1 EKMRINCGECEQ
13 IGKDANK
20 LRRMRTNW
28 KRCE

>member
-1 EKMRINCGECEQ
+1 MRINLGECEQ

-20 LRRMRTNW
+20 SRRMRTNQ